1 MSPQHQ
7 RRRRTSSTHMHDARN
22 EGVIKIKHMASRGRK
37 RNIRQQIIA
46 RSPHRPRS
54 PLTHTATRARQPIL
68 KSRPVT
74 EVLTRSPSHTSASHH
89 QRKASHQPPK
99 PRPSHTSPKGKRR
112 SRHSKQTGRKPKHTK
127 NRTKHRSEHNK

>member
-1 MSPQHQ
+1 
-7 RRRRTSSTHMHDARN
+7 MHDARN
-22 EGVIKIKHMASRGRK
+22 EGAIKIKHMASRGRK

-89 QRKASHQPPK
+89 QRKASHQPPN
-99 PRPSHTSPKGKRR
+99 PRPSHTSPPRTPPNAVDGAG
-112 SRHSKQTGRKPKHTK
+112 SAGRMPVRK
-127 NRTKHRSEHNK
+127 SERP